1 MIGWSDPMEILV
13 DYSNVLDADRKK
25 GVRFVAERILTAIGP
40 RRVDD
45 RQRATIRLYD
55 GWYEAQS
62 PSRVAQE
69 VSADVQAN
77 SPHTMTLLDGSLS
90 KRLVVSIELAYSLRS
105 DPTVH
110 LWHTFRP
117 KAPQSNV
124 TCHPPLSVG
133 CTVSPCPLAP
143 MERFISKRKCP
154 IATCTLKPHDLLV
167 RNEQKL
173 VDTMMAADLFSL
185 HLNSAAEAVI
195 VSSDDD
201 LLPAIRMVAK
211 SGTKVIHILT
221 RAPSTSLSTYVNG
234 LDASAYT
241 QLQL

>member
-1 MIGWSDPMEILV
+1 M
-13 DYSNVLDADRKK
+13 K
-25 GVRFVAERILTAIGP
+25 GVRYVSERILTAIGVA
-40 RRVDD
+40 RIGE

-62 PSRVAQE
+62 PSRVAQQ

-77 SPHTMTLLDGSLS
+77 SPHTVTLLDGAQT
-90 KRLVVSIELAYSLRS
+90 KRLIVSLELAYSLRS

-124 TCHPPLSVG
+124 TCKTPASVG
-133 CTVSPCPLAP
+133 CTATPCPLAP
-143 MERFISKRKCP
+143 MERFIAKRKCP
-154 IATCTLKPHDLLV
+154 IAGCTLKPHDLLV

-173 VDTMMAADLFSL
+173 IDTMMAADLFSL
-185 HLNSAAEAVI
+185 HLSSASEAVI

-201 LLPAIRMVAK
+201 LLPAIRMIAK
-211 SGTKVIHILT
+211 NGTKVFHVLT
-221 RAPSTSLSTYVNG
+221 RPPNASLAHYVSG
-234 LDASAYT
+234 LDASTYT